1 MHPNQTS
8 LNQDRTAV
16 ADRKPASRGMSI
28 GDTLVAGRHRAGLTI
43 RQVSQRTCIRETIIR
58 GIERGD
64 FSGCGGDFYARGHI
78 RSIAGAVGVNPVPL
92 IDEYDAT
99 MGAPEVISAA
109 DVFQP
114 VTPVKLKERRRP
126 NWTAAMAI
134 ALLVIAGI
142 FAYQHFASRSS
153 AVAAK
158 QNAAPKQHAKVQ
170 NPSTASKPK
179 VKTSPAA
186 VIPRPPRILHI
197 RLTATRNC
205 WVQISST
212 KGATLFS
219 GVVYAGHTRN
229 WTERH
234 SVTMMLG
241 NPAGVKV
248 RVNGKNPV
256 PAGSVGLVTLTL
268 RAGHVG

>member
-8 LNQDRTAV
+8 PNQDRTAV

-58 GIERGD
+58 D

-78 RSIAGAVGVNPVPL
+78 RSIAGAVGVNPGPL
-92 IDEYDAT
+92 IDEYDST
-99 MGAPEVISAA
+99 MGAPAAISAA

-134 ALLVIAGI
+134 ALVVIAGI
-142 FAYQHFASRSS
+142 FAYQHFASRST
-153 AVAAK
+153 AA
-158 QNAAPKQHAKVQ
+158 AARQDASVQ
-170 NPSTASKPK
+170 NPRTASKPK

-186 VIPRPPRILHI
+186 VVHHAPRVLHI
-197 RLTATRNC
+197 SLRATQNC
-205 WVQISST
+205 WVQITSAN
-212 KGATLFS
+212 GATLFS
-219 GVVYAGHTRN
+219 GIVYRGHTRN
-229 WTERH
+229 WTEWH
-234 SVTMMLG
+234 SVRMMLG

-268 RAGHVG
+268 HAGHVR